1 MKKSTPLVSILFFLL
16 IIVLSSCQSI
26 MNATALAAE
35 IGGATGAIDKDLAH
49 SIADSSTAIGDAAEV
64 ITPEQEYYI
73 GRAVTGT
80 VLESYKIYSAPKVQA
95 YLNKI
100 CGTITANSDMPE
112 LYKGYSVAIMDTDEV
127 NAFSSSGGH
136 ILVSRGLLKCAQSED
151 ALAAVLAHE
160 IAHIQLKHS
169 IKAIKTK
176 RATNALVKTAG
187 TAFVASGSDEAK
199 ELVSTFGDTVND
211 ITQTM
216 VNTGYSKSQ
225 EFDADK
231 KALAL
236 MAEAGYDVNA
246 MKDMLVLLEKREA
259 GQTKGFSKTH
269 PTPAARIENLKN
281 EYKKYKVKTSRTVRQ
296 ARFNKIKDML

>member
-1 MKKSTPLVSILFFLL
+1 
-16 IIVLSSCQSI
+16 
-26 MNATALAAE
+26 
-35 IGGATGAIDKDLAH
+35 
-49 SIADSSTAIGDAAEV
+49 
-64 ITPEQEYYI
+64 
-73 GRAVTGT
+73 
-80 VLESYKIYSAPKVQA
+80 
-95 YLNKI
+95 
-100 CGTITANSDMPE
+100 
-112 LYKGYSVAIMDTDEV
+112 
-127 NAFSSSGGH
+127 
-136 ILVSRGLLKCAQSED
+136 
-151 ALAAVLAHE
+151 
-160 IAHIQLKHS
+160 
-169 IKAIKTK
+169 
-176 RATNALVKTAG
+176 
-187 TAFVASGSDEAK
+187 
-199 ELVSTFGDTVND
+199 
-211 ITQTM
+211 M